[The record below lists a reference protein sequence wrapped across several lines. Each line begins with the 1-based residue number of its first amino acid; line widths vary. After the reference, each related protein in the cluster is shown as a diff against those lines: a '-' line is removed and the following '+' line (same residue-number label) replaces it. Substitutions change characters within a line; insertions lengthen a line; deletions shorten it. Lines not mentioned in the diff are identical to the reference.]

1 MSYQKPR
8 TQHDYR
14 DLVWSLIPLVLICV
28 VFAAVAS
35 QCSFSTHGP
44 TAGNVPSFDVNDALK
59 SDAHTLSFPVRNPA
73 LPAGWKSNSGSR
85 DTVAGAGGGE
95 VSTVGFITPQGT
107 YMQLTQSNATSDV
120 LAGHVEGARR
130 PSGTQQLG
138 DRTWAVYH
146 QQGSEPAWVTDFGTV
161 RVLIKGAGDSAAFTT
176 LANAVDAAQPL
187 PAK

>member
-1 MSYQKPR
+1 VSYQKPR

-44 TAGNVPSFDVNDALK
+44 TPGAIPSFDVNAALE
-59 SDAHTLSFPVRNPA
+59 SDAHTLPFPVRKPD
-73 LPAGWKSNSGSR
+73 LPGWKPNSGSR
-85 DTVAGAGGGE
+85 DTIPGAGGGA

-107 YMQLTQSNATSDV
+107 YMQLTQSNATADV
-120 LAGHVEGARR
+120 LAGHVEGAHRA
-130 PSGTQQLG
+130 GGAQQFG

-146 QQGSEPAWVTDFGTV
+146 QAGSEPAWVTDFGAV
-161 RVLIKGAGDSAAFTT
+161 RVLIKGAGDTAAFTT
-176 LANAVDAAQPL
+176 MANAVDAAQPL
-187 PAK
+187 AAK